1 MKKKIIESL
10 YDDYPRDME
19 GYGSSSFHPQWP
31 NNARIAVQFVLN
43 YEEGG
48 ENCILH
54 GDKASE
60 AFLSEIVGARPYEG
74 VRHMSMESIYEYGS
88 RVGVWRILN
97 LFKEFDVPIT
107 IFAVALA
114 IARNREL
121 ADYLKNESYDICA
134 HGYQWIDYQ
143 FVDEKTE
150 REHIKKCISILTE
163 CLGERPL
170 GWYTGRDS
178 PNTRRLVMEE
188 GGFLYDSDA
197 YNDDLPYWED
207 GLFGTEQYE
216 TLHEIAD
223 WYDESTGEDGDDKV
237 WKARHLVI
245 PYTLDVN
252 DMRFATPQG
261 FNSGDQFFNYLKDS
275 FDALYL
281 EGKTHPKMMS
291 IGMHARI
298 LGRPGRIMAMKR
310 FLEYVTTFDDV
321 WFCTRREIADHWY
334 DNFLKKGQD

>member
-1 MKKKIIESL
+1 MDKKIIQSL
-10 YDDYPRDME
+10 NNYPRNMT
-19 GYGSSSFHPQWP
+19 GYGQNSIYPNWP
-31 NNARIAVQFVLN
+31 NKARVAVQFVLN

-48 ENCILH
+48 ENSILH
-54 GDKASE
+54 GDNSSE
-60 AFLSEIVGARPYEG
+60 AFLSEIVGAKPYEG

-88 RVGVWRILN
+88 RAGVWRILR

-121 ADYLKNESYDICA
+121 ADYLVDQNYDICA
-134 HGYQWIDYQ
+134 HGFRWIDYQ
-143 FVDEKTE
+143 YVDEKTE
-150 REHIKKCISILTE
+150 REHIKDCISVLTE
-163 CLGERPL
+163 CLGKRPV
-170 GWYTGRDS
+170 GWYTGRKS

-188 GGFLYDSDA
+188 GGFLYDSDT
-197 YNDDLPYWED
+197 YDDDLPYW
-207 GLFGTEQYE
+207 
-216 TLHEIAD
+216 AD
-223 WYDESTGEDGDDKV
+223 ELESNNK
-237 WKARHLVI
+237 HLII

-252 DMRFATPQG
+252 DMRFASPQG

-291 IGMHARI
+291 VGMHARI
-298 LGRPGRIMAMKR
+298 LGRPGRIMAMRK
-310 FLEYVTTFDDV
+310 FLEYVKTFDDV

-334 DNFLKKGQD
+334 ENF

>member
-1 MKKKIIESL
+1 MDKKIIQSL
-10 YDDYPRDME
+10 NNYPRNMT
-19 GYGSSSFHPQWP
+19 GYGQNSIHPNWP
-31 NNARIAVQFVLN
+31 NKARVAVQFVLN

-48 ENCILH
+48 ENSILH

-60 AFLSEIVGARPYEG
+60 AFLSEIVGAKPYEG

-88 RVGVWRILN
+88 RAGVWRILR

-121 ADYLKNESYDICA
+121 ADYLVDKNYDICA
-134 HGYQWIDYQ
+134 HGFRWIDYQ
-143 FVDEKTE
+143 YVDEKTE
-150 REHIKKCISILTE
+150 REHIKDCISVLTE
-163 CLGERPL
+163 YLGKRPV
-170 GWYTGRDS
+170 GWYTGRNS

-188 GGFLYDSDA
+188 GGFLYDSDT
-197 YNDDLPYWED
+197 YDDDLPYWV
-207 GLFGTEQYE
+207 
-216 TLHEIAD
+216 
-223 WYDESTGEDGDDKV
+223 DELESNNK
-237 WKARHLVI
+237 HLVI

-252 DMRFATPQG
+252 DMRFASPQG

-291 IGMHARI
+291 VGMHARI
-298 LGRPGRIMAMKR
+298 LGRPGRIMAMRK
-310 FLEYVTTFDDV
+310 FLEYVKTFDDV

-334 DNFLKKGQD
+334 ENF

>member
-1 MKKKIIESL
+1 MDKKIIQSL
-10 YDDYPRDME
+10 NNYPRNMS
-19 GYGSSSFHPQWP
+19 GYGQNSIHPNWP
-31 NNARIAVQFVLN
+31 NKARIAVQFVLN

-48 ENCILH
+48 ENSILH

-60 AFLSEIVGARPYEG
+60 AFLSEIVGAKPYEG

-88 RVGVWRILN
+88 RAGVWRILR

-121 ADYLKNESYDICA
+121 ADYLVDQNYDICA
-134 HGYQWIDYQ
+134 HGFRWIDYQ
-143 FVDEKTE
+143 YVDEKTE
-150 REHIKKCISILTE
+150 REHIKDCISVLTE
-163 CLGERPL
+163 YLGKRPV
-170 GWYTGRDS
+170 GWYTGRNS

-188 GGFLYDSDA
+188 GGFLYDSDT
-197 YNDDLPYWED
+197 YDDDLPYWV
-207 GLFGTEQYE
+207 
-216 TLHEIAD
+216 
-223 WYDESTGEDGDDKV
+223 DELESNNK
-237 WKARHLVI
+237 HLVI

-252 DMRFATPQG
+252 DMRFASPQG

-291 IGMHARI
+291 VGMHARI
-298 LGRPGRIMAMKR
+298 LGRPGRIMAMRK
-310 FLEYVTTFDDV
+310 FLEYVKTFDDV

-334 DNFLKKGQD
+334 ENF